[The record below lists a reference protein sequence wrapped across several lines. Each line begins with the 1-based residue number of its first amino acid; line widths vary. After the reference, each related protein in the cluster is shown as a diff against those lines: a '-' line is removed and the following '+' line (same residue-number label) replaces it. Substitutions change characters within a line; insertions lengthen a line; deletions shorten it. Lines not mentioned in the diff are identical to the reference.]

1 MIRRDAPFEEDT
13 VTAQQTV
20 DSEQIGEFL
29 GRLTSIYSG
38 SMLSYMI
45 DIGDRTGL
53 FDAAARGPATS
64 EELAARAGLTERYV
78 REWLGAVVAGQI
90 FEYDPETRRY
100 SLPPA
105 RLACLTAGPA
115 NLAPIS
121 RLNTLLGKHVHQVAR
136 AFREGGGV
144 PYAEFRPEF
153 TDVMDAIGRGAYD
166 AFLLDAYLP
175 LVPGLVEKLESGARV
190 ADVACGTGHALVVLA
205 RAFPASTF
213 TGYDLD
219 DGAIA
224 RARAEADGAG
234 LGNIAFE
241 TRDAARL
248 TVREPFDA
256 VFVFDAIH
264 DQVDPASVL
273 ARIHDSLEPG
283 GFFFMKEPHAAD
295 TLEENALNPMG
306 AVQYALSTLHCMT
319 VSLAH
324 DGAGIGTAFGEG
336 MARRMLAEAGFVD
349 VQVHPSPAD
358 PMNAI
363 YVSRKPSASE

>member
-1 MIRRDAPFEEDT
+1 MDG
-13 VTAQQTV
+13 
-20 DSEQIGEFL
+20 EQVEQFL
-29 GRLTSIYSG
+29 GKLMSIYTG

-53 FDAAARGPATS
+53 FDAAAHGPATS
-64 EELAARAGLTERYV
+64 DELATRAGLAERYV
-78 REWLGAVVAGQI
+78 REWLGALVAGGI
-90 FEYDPETRRY
+90 FDYDPATRTY
-100 SLPPA
+100 ALPPA

-121 RLNTLLGKHVHQVAR
+121 RLNTLLGKHVHQVVR

-166 AFLLDAYLP
+166 TFLLDAYVS
-175 LVPGLVEKLESGARV
+175 LVPGLVENLEAGARV

-205 RAFPASTF
+205 RAFPASNF
-213 TGYDLD
+213 AGYDLD

-224 RARAEADGAG
+224 RARAEADGAE
-234 LGNIAFE
+234 LRNVAFE
-241 TRDAARL
+241 TVDAA
-248 TVREPFDA
+248 P
-256 VFVFDAIH
+256 
-264 DQVDPASVL
+264 VL
-273 ARIHDSLEPG
+273 ERVHAALRPG

-295 TLEENALNPMG
+295 TLEENAMNPMA

-324 DGAGIGTAFGEG
+324 DGAGIGTVFGEG

-349 VQVHPSPAD
+349 VEVHPAPGD
-358 PMNAI
+358 PMDAI
-363 YVSRKPSASE
+363 YVSRKAPASS

>member
-1 MIRRDAPFEEDT
+1 MDDEH
-13 VTAQQTV
+13 V
-20 DSEQIGEFL
+20 EQFL
-29 GRLTSIYSG
+29 GRLMSIYSG

-45 DIGDRTGL
+45 NIGDRTGL

-64 EELAARAGLTERYV
+64 EELAARAGLAERYV
-78 REWLGAVVAGQI
+78 REWLGSVVAGGI
-90 FEYDPETRRY
+90 FEYDPGTRSY
-100 SLPPA
+100 SLPPE

-153 TDVMDAIGRGAYD
+153 TDVMDAIGRGVYD

-175 LVPGLVEKLESGARV
+175 LVPGFVEKLQAGARV

-205 RAFPASTF
+205 RAFPASNF
-213 TGYDLD
+213 VGYDLD

-234 LGNIAFE
+234 LPNVHFE
-241 TRDAARL
+241 TCDAARL
-248 TVREPFDA
+248 TVRDPYD
-256 VFVFDAIH
+256 VVLVFDALH
-264 DQVDPASVL
+264 DQVDPGAVL
-273 ARIHDSLEPG
+273 ARIHSALCPG
-283 GFFFMKEPHAAD
+283 GLFFMKEPHAAD
-295 TLEENALNPMG
+295 TLEENAMNPMA
-306 AVQYALSTLHCMT
+306 AVQYATSTLHCMT

-336 MARRMLAEAGFVD
+336 LARRMLAEAGFVG
-349 VQVHPSPAD
+349 VEVYPAPGD
-358 PMNAI
+358 PMDAI
-363 YVSRKPSASE
+363 YVSRKSSGSTSRAE